1 MKFIERKL
9 VATIN
14 YLDNFSPI
22 RTELELQFVRLSW
35 LQYPSYVPAAKNTQ
49 QMQVAEKTEQEDLT
63 GKAI

>member
-22 RTELELQFVRLSW
+22 RTELELQIVRLSW
-35 LQYPSYVPAAKNTQ
+35 LQYPSYIPAAKNAQ